1 MKYLLTLAFCSIII
15 TARSQNVGIGT
26 SDPKSKLHVAGD
38 LRVDALAAAN
48 DSGLV
53 VHDVQGLL
61 RSIKLTGKKDD
72 VLYGDGTFAPLNAVA
87 ATSTSWLTLGNSGT
101 DPNINFI
108 GTIDDQPLR
117 FRVGNSWAGTINLS
131 NGVVAF
137 GANTLSNNTTG
148 YANTAFGQT
157 ALELNTTG
165 YNNIAM
171 GAAALLFNTTGWQN
185 LAIGVNSLT
194 NNTNGNG
201 NISIGHGA
209 MFRNTTGWGNLAL
222 GSAALQTN
230 TTGSEQT
237 AVGHIALL
245 SNTTGKRNTAIGNSA
260 MRGNTGGSYNVA
272 TGYNALYANSS
283 GSYNT
288 AYGVSALFSNTSAS
302 RNIAVGFESMYS
314 NTVGASNVAVGAR
327 SLWSNR
333 TGHSTV
339 AVGDSALFMN
349 TYGIYNTAVG
359 ELALSSN
366 TTGNYNASTGGWSL
380 IKNSS
385 GSNNTASGYRA
396 LAGTTSGSGNTASGY
411 QALLTNTSGTNNT
424 AIGTGADVTAGTFT
438 NATAV
443 GYNAKVNAS
452 NKVRIGNASITKI
465 EGQVPFTTPSD
476 GRYKFN
482 VREDVQGLSFIMRLR
497 PVTYQFDVNR
507 WDGVDENSPIS
518 GEMKVS
524 YAKAME
530 LRRTGFIAQQVEAAA
545 KQSGFEFSGINKP
558 ESQEDRYSLSYESF
572 VVPLVKGMQEQ
583 QLFIRM
589 LEEKVKSQEQLI
601 QALSERLDRLEAKQN
616 KN

>member
-1 MKYLLTLAFCSIII
+1 
-15 TARSQNVGIGT
+15 
-26 SDPKSKLHVAGD
+26 
-38 LRVDALAAAN
+38 
-48 DSGLV
+48 
-53 VHDVQGLL
+53 
-61 RSIKLTGKKDD
+61 
-72 VLYGDGTFAPLNAVA
+72 
-87 ATSTSWLTLGNSGT
+87 
-101 DPNINFI
+101 
-108 GTIDDQPLR
+108 
-117 FRVGNSWAGTINLS
+117 
-131 NGVVAF
+131 
-137 GANTLSNNTTG
+137 
-148 YANTAFGQT
+148 
-157 ALELNTTG
+157 
-165 YNNIAM
+165 
-171 GAAALLFNTTGWQN
+171 
-185 LAIGVNSLT
+185 
-194 NNTNGNG
+194 
-201 NISIGHGA
+201 
-209 MFRNTTGWGNLAL
+209 
-222 GSAALQTN
+222 
-230 TTGSEQT
+230 
-237 AVGHIALL
+237 
-245 SNTTGKRNTAIGNSA
+245 
-260 MRGNTGGSYNVA
+260 
-272 TGYNALYANSS
+272 
-283 GSYNT
+283 
-288 AYGVSALFSNTSAS
+288 
-302 RNIAVGFESMYS
+302 
-314 NTVGASNVAVGAR
+314 
-327 SLWSNR
+327 
-333 TGHSTV
+333 
-339 AVGDSALFMN
+339 MN

-482 VREDVQGLSFIMRLR
+482 IREDVQGLSFIMRLR

-583 QLFIRM
+583 QVIITNQQKQIDL
-589 LEEKVKSQEQLI
+589 LEK
-601 QALSERLDRLEAKQN
+601 RLAFLESKL
-616 KN
+616 